1 MMQQEGTTAPIE
13 LPSGELPL
21 LTPMSE
27 VAGRLAAA
35 EAGRDEVVRALAA
48 VQPLEP
54 DRDRHERLGAIGRAQ
69 LVLWK
74 DHRRKLVAEAVTAEQ
89 KEVDDIRFNLEYEL
103 SQTLADKKEREN
115 KLIEGS

>member
-1 MMQQEGTTAPIE
+1 MGGSPDAKEE
-13 LPSGELPL
+13 VGELVEMLGLPD
-21 LTPMSE
+21 E

-35 EAGRDEVVRALAA
+35 EAGRDEVVRALA
-48 VQPLEP
+48 VVEPLAP

-74 DHRRKLVAEAVTAEQ
+74 DHRRRLVAEAVTAEQ

-115 KLIEGS
+115 KLIEGRL